1 MHIDRSI
8 VGIRFWFRLIFFVR
22 FSPLSFFS
30 RFPLF
35 PTLFP
40 PLSFSRSL
48 SCFLPSWILLLNLS
62 IYIFFAPCQSSRNVV
77 TTFIKLCGR
86 AKFLRSLKFIRTRFI
101 GIARKIGNRKCY
113 SRYLIL
119 LDITKESESFARI
132 NAVKFENTDAI
143 LTAAFSGFKRTSWN
157 GHETKYCKG
166 NFRFRNFRNDLC
178 RVSKFNFLEVGKTNK
193 NEHTLSFRK
202 YTIFTVS

>member
-8 VGIRFWFRLIFFVR
+8 AGIRFWFRLIFFVR
-22 FSPLSFFS
+22 FSLLSFFS

-35 PTLFP
+35 PTFIPSSLLF
-40 PLSFSRSL
+40 SFSFLFSSFL
-48 SCFLPSWILLLNLS
+48 SSSVESF
-62 IYIFFAPCQSSRNVV
+62 YIFFASCQSSRNVV

-119 LDITKESESFARI
+119 RY
-132 NAVKFENTDAI
+132 
-143 LTAAFSGFKRTSWN
+143 
-157 GHETKYCKG
+157 HEEK
-166 NFRFRNFRNDLC
+166 
-178 RVSKFNFLEVGKTNK
+178 
-193 NEHTLSFRK
+193 
-202 YTIFTVS
+202 